1 MEPKRGASMDRVP
14 GIDVSRWQGEV
25 DWQRVKDAGYRFAFI
40 RATIGDFYADP
51 RFYTNWT
58 GAQDA
63 GILVS
68 AYHVVTPNEP
78 AESQI
83 AYFFDVLDGRV
94 SDLPLV
100 MDVERDDGAE
110 VTEISQCVRDCLQFV
125 RARDG
130 RGPIIYTA
138 RWCWNRYVLTSA
150 EWQSYDLWTA
160 SYTTEPILPRDWS
173 TWRFW
178 QYSERGQV
186 SGISAATDL
195 NWFDG
200 TYEDLLAY
208 AGKEGEVPE
217 IPKTGWRARVTT
229 SKLNV
234 RSGPGTDFE
243 DLGDLYEGDVID
255 ILILSGEDVWV
266 EFEPGKWAAVALEG
280 ERYLEPEPSESV
292 HEESDTEQ

>member
-1 MEPKRGASMDRVP
+1 MDRVP

-25 DWQRVKDAGYRFAFI
+25 DWRKVRAAGYRFAVI
-40 RATIGDFYADP
+40 RATIGDFYTDP
-51 RFYTNWT
+51 RFYANWS

-68 AYHVVTPNEP
+68 AYHVVTPDKP

-83 AYFFDVLDGRV
+83 AYLFDVLDGRI

-100 MDVERDDGAE
+100 VDVERDDGADLA
-110 VTEISQCVRDCLQFV
+110 EITQCIRDCLQVV

-130 RGPIIYTA
+130 RRPIIYTA

-150 EWQSYDLWTA
+150 VWQSYDLWIA
-160 SYTTEPILPRDWS
+160 SYTADPVLPRDWS

-186 SGISAATDL
+186 SGVRASTDL

-208 AGKEGEVPE
+208 AGRDGGVPE
-217 IPKTGWRARVTT
+217 VPKTGWRARVTT

-243 DLGDLYEGDVID
+243 DIGDLYEGEVID
-255 ILILSGEDVWV
+255 ILTLSGEDVWV
-266 EFEPGKWAAVALEG
+266 EFEPGKWAAVSLEG
-280 ERYLEPEPSESV
+280 ERYLEPEPSESA
-292 HEESDTEQ
+292 HEESDTKL

>member
-1 MEPKRGASMDRVP
+1 MERVP
-14 GIDVSRWQGEV
+14 GIDISRWQGEV
-25 DWQRVKDAGYRFAFI
+25 DWQKVKAAGYRFAFV
-40 RATIGDFYADP
+40 RATIGDFYTDP
-51 RFYTNWT
+51 RFYANWS

-68 AYHVVTPNEP
+68 AYHVVTPNKP

-83 AYFFDVLDGRV
+83 ANFFAVLDGRV

-100 MDVERDDGAE
+100 VDVERDDGAE
-110 VTEISQCVRDCLQFV
+110 LTEITQCLRECLQAV
-125 RARDG
+125 LARDG
-130 RGPIIYTA
+130 RVPIIYTA
-138 RWCWNRYVLTSA
+138 RWCWHRYVLTSA
-150 EWQSYDLWTA
+150 EWQTHDLWIA
-160 SYTTEPILPRDWS
+160 SYTTDPVLPRDWS

-208 AGKEGEVPE
+208 AGSDGEVPE
-217 IPKTGWRARVTT
+217 IPNTGWRLRVTT

-243 DLGDLYEGDVID
+243 DIGDLHEGDVID
-255 ILILSGEDVWV
+255 ILTLSGEDVWV

-292 HEESDTEQ
+292 HEGSDTEQ